1 VEFQPPPIGSVPL
14 TNGSARPTTGEWP
27 AVPPAPAPVKPAAPT
42 VTPEPPLIRS
52 TVPPASAPAPVP
64 APMAPSL
71 PTASGPDSAADSG
84 SLRVTDDSPT
94 VTIPAPPEHRALPP
108 LVRQSPI
115 LQLRRA
121 LRSGPRSARNDLV
134 WQPRFAY
141 GTAGII
147 LAALVVLTLPLW
159 VVVFRMTDPAAN
171 NGAGPKV
178 ASLVALCMMLT
189 GAFVTGA
196 ATWMI
201 LVEMRARVRMVDAL
215 AGVGV
220 REMTQYPPGYGPA
233 FDPAHLDPAHL
244 NPAHLDP
251 AYLDPAYLGPAYL
264 SPTYLSP
271 ANLGPAPGEMNQ
283 PVTAP
288 IFAGAG
294 AHHPARAQADAVI
307 TLGGPGRQRTPLNGV
322 PKSLGQ
328 LHAQIAMLAV
338 ALALFVGATVLGAS

>member
-1 VEFQPPPIGSVPL
+1 
-14 TNGSARPTTGEWP
+14 
-27 AVPPAPAPVKPAAPT
+27 
-42 VTPEPPLIRS
+42 
-52 TVPPASAPAPVP
+52 
-64 APMAPSL
+64 
-71 PTASGPDSAADSG
+71 
-84 SLRVTDDSPT
+84 
-94 VTIPAPPEHRALPP
+94 
-108 LVRQSPI
+108 
-115 LQLRRA
+115 
-121 LRSGPRSARNDLV
+121 V

-159 VVVFRMTDPAAN
+159 VVVFRMTDPATN

-220 REMTQYPPGYGPA
+220 REMTQYPPGYDPA
-233 FDPAHLDPAHL
+233 FD
-244 NPAHLDP
+244 PAHLDP
-251 AYLDPAYLGPAYL
+251 AYLDPAYLGPPYL

-307 TLGGPGRQRTPLNGV
+307 TLGGPGRQRTSLHGV

>member
-1 VEFQPPPIGSVPL
+1 VEFQPPPIASVPL
-14 TNGSARPTTGEWP
+14 TNGSPRPSTGEWP

-52 TVPPASAPAPVP
+52 TIPPASASAPVP
-64 APMAPSL
+64 APVAPSL
-71 PTASGPDSAADSG
+71 PTASASKAPPDSAAHSDSHSG
-84 SLRVTDDSPT
+84 SLRATDDSPT
-94 VTIPAPPEHRALPP
+94 VTIPAPPEQRALPP

-121 LRSGPRSARNDLV
+121 LRSGPRSVRNDLV

-147 LAALVVLTLPLW
+147 LAALVLLTLPLW
-159 VVVFRMTDPAAN
+159 VVLFRMTDPAAN

-178 ASLVALCMMLT
+178 ASLVALCMMLM
-189 GAFVTGA
+189 GAFVTGT

-201 LVEMRARVRMVDAL
+201 LVEMRARVRVVDAL
-215 AGVGV
+215 AGIGG
-220 REMTQYPPGYGPA
+220 REMTQYPAGYDPA
-233 FDPAHLDPAHL
+233 PYDSAHLHPAHPDPAHFDPAH
-244 NPAHLDP
+244 
-251 AYLDPAYLGPAYL
+251 
-264 SPTYLSP
+264 
-271 ANLGPAPGEMNQ
+271 LGPAPGEMNQ

-307 TLGGPGRQRTPLNGV
+307 TLGGPGRLLTSLNGV
-322 PKSLGQ
+322 PKSFGQ

-338 ALALFVGATVLGAS
+338 ALALFVGATVLGGS